1 MELRT
6 LSYFLAVAREQNMT
20 EAANVLHVTQP
31 TLSRQIADLEDE
43 LGKKL
48 FTRTSRST
56 VLTEDGIHLRQRAE
70 EILALVNQTE
80 DELGRN
86 TACSQNPAA
95 SSLADVLV
103 QYLLSH
109 LADCITVV
117 FRHFLKVSFQVS
129 ARTVASLSFL

>member
-56 VLTEDGIHLRQRAE
+56 VLTEDGMHLCASGPRKSSRSSTRQKTR
-70 EILALVNQTE
+70 
-80 DELGRN
+80 
-86 TACSQNPAA
+86 
-95 SSLADVLV
+95 
-103 QYLLSH
+103 
-109 LADCITVV
+109 
-117 FRHFLKVSFQVS
+117 
-129 ARTVASLSFL
+129 